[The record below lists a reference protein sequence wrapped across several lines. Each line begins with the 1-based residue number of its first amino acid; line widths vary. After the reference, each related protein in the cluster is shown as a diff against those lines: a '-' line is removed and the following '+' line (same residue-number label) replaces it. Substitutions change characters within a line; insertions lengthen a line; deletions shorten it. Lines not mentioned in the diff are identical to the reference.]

1 VVAGSNPAAPT
12 FEVSPQDIIDRMQ
25 EPWGIMQLMK
35 GELFAEELEEMRNQ
49 VTLRLLT
56 AT

>member
-1 VVAGSNPAAPT
+1 
-12 FEVSPQDIIDRMQ
+12 MQ